1 MLTQKERNKLLSN
14 GVKLVDYRNKNWL
27 TNQSINLKK
36 SPSDIAKM
44 CNASI
49 PTIDKWLIKFDITPS
64 ELNKPK
70 MIPDPLELK
79 EIASDTFHYKQKIAS
94 DTSHQHQKSNKKFKN
109 GNNNF
114 KKSKQVLN
122 TNLDLKPKNE
132 SKSLT
137 IGVSE
142 DKKSKPKEVKLLN
155 KEELKTEVFDTDLS
169 LLTEPVKTKKTIK
182 KTVTKETKSG
192 LWEKIINS
200 VEIPDIYPKTLS
212 LELTNNRYYR
222 GECAL
227 HPNTKGDSFRYFPD
241 TKSWN
246 CFHQPC
252 KTGGDVI
259 NLHAHINNI
268 DYKDAMI
275 ELAKQYKIPFDK
287 FDKEKIDTIIKI
299 EKMYKDYAEKCHEN
313 LKKSKYYE
321 LEKQK
326 RRFTDDTMNFYPVG
340 LVSKTI
346 QKYMES
352 KYPKDLLIK
361 AGFINEKG
369 YGHWICGKRIVYP
382 YLNRNLGQKFFIH
395 RGINSEPDFRKDK
408 KGELIK
414 YIKLIKTEYTD
425 EIPFGLDS
433 INNHLDKPFIIVEGI
448 TDAMSV
454 KQEDYYSCIS
464 PVTIWFKDTEL
475 EALPN
480 YCKRF
485 EKTIIIFDNE
495 KNGAGLKGAEKT
507 LKVLLKNGINGHIGI
522 IPNKYIDKSIK
533 NWKIDV
539 DEFLRDYSLEEF
551 EQIIN
556 DAISGFDY
564 FLNTINEQSSQ
575 NAIIEIFKLLP
586 KNDIVIQG
594 KTFRKIAKKSGL
606 NLKEINDI
614 FKQYQ
619 EQKLLKEKRKQGA
632 VQEIKKSEKED
643 NKDIFERIELAKLY
657 DIEIRKEGIF
667 KIIWKK
673 DKNDNIYPVEIPVL
687 DGKLEV
693 LFKTYD
699 NILDTERFTF
709 LLNGIQYNT
718 YTVMN
723 MIKKF
728 EAKIYEGTHGRDI
741 IKKVFNYF
749 SDKIE
754 NKKAEYI
761 IGFNNGWKMP
771 YLEKEGKYAII
782 SYTDIDRIVYKNAQK
797 CVKEYSD
804 KEKQKIIEKLKLF
817 IIKTQTTPIKLLKI
831 ITWSIASIFRM
842 PIIDFFKIFPIFY
855 NYGERNSGKGSLEE
869 FWIIHFYGLHKKL
882 LPSKTLGSASR
893 LEDYL
898 ASSTFPIV
906 ITEAD
911 GINIKKTLSVIKE
924 HASDD
929 TDFERKK
936 PDQTLVMRKTK
947 TAGLCL
953 DSNIIIETF
962 NDPALNSKCIMNEFT
977 KKDVPKI
984 DFEWKKLNRELKK
997 EKLFS
1002 FIYNTTK
1009 DWNDKTLFKIFD
1021 NIIEETKEKI
1031 KNYEEIERI
1040 NPRILLTFQ
1049 VCLFGLYVWNESFE
1063 FPLEQTLNIGFNQL
1077 LDSLISGRKVIPRNL
1092 VDQFYRFCLTAIN
1105 FEEDYDEEYT
1115 TKTGS
1120 FTKKVR
1126 GSNPKYLTSPL
1137 KEHKDGFHYAFTQ
1150 NNLRDFNEY
1159 AKNYGKSNYGLIELT
1174 NKLEDGLNDKDDIY
1188 YKNCQAFDSIHRE
1201 RVILINK
1208 EWLI

>member
-1 MLTQKERNKLLSN
+1 
-14 GVKLVDYRNKNWL
+14 
-27 TNQSINLKK
+27 
-36 SPSDIAKM
+36 M

-49 PTIDKWLIKFDITPS
+49 PTINKWLIKFNITKKTPS
-64 ELNKPK
+64 EWNNPK

-79 EIASDTFHYKQKIAS
+79 EIPE
-94 DTSHQHQKSNKKFKN
+94 KSNKKFKN
-109 GNNNF
+109 GNDNF

-122 TNLDLKPKNE
+122 TDLDLKPKNE

-155 KEELKTEVFDTDLS
+155 KKESKARVSDTGLN
-169 LLTEPVKTKKTIK
+169 LLTETLKIKKTIK

-227 HPNTKGDSFRYFPD
+227 HPNTSGDSFRYFPD

-259 NLHAHINNI
+259 NLHAHIENI
-268 DYKDAMI
+268 DYKDAMF

-299 EKMYKDYAEKCHEN
+299 ESIYKDYAEKCHEN

-340 LVSKTI
+340 LVDRTI

-352 KYPKDLLIK
+352 KYIEDLLIK

-382 YLNRNLGQKFFIH
+382 YLDRKLGQKFFIH

-408 KGELIK
+408 KGKPIK
-414 YIKLIKTEYTD
+414 YIKLIKTEYID

-433 INNHLDKPFIIVEGI
+433 LNNHLDKPLIIVEGV

-454 KQEDYYSCIS
+454 RQENYSHIS

-485 EKTIIIFDNE
+485 EKCVIIFDNE
-495 KNGAGLKGAEKT
+495 ENGAGLKGAEKT

-522 IPNKYIDKSIK
+522 IPDKYIDKSIK

-575 NAIIEIFKLLP
+575 DDIIEIFKLLP

-594 KTFRKIAKKSGL
+594 KTFRKIVKKSGL

-619 EQKLLKEKRKQGA
+619 DDKFAKEEKQLLIKEKKLKE
-632 VQEIKKSEKED
+632 EKED
-643 NKDIFERIELAKLY
+643 EKEDDEDVFERISLDNF
-657 DIEIRKEGIF
+657 DIEVRKDGIF
-667 KIIWKK
+667 KIEWKK
-673 DKNDNIYPVEIPVL
+673 TSKGDVYPFPTKVL
-687 DGKLEV
+687 NGKFELD
-693 LFKTYD
+693 FKVFD
-699 NILDTERFTF
+699 TF
-709 LLNGIQYNT
+709 LNIKRFSFRLDNIQYNT
-718 YTVMN
+718 LTIM
-723 MIKKF
+723 
-728 EAKIYEGTHGRDI
+728 EAITILEADIYGGTHGKDI
-741 IKKVFNYF
+741 IKEVFNY
-749 SDKIE
+749 SYLLDTVPQ
-754 NKKAEYI
+754 KKAEYL
-761 IGFNNGWKMP
+761 IGFNKGWKLP
-771 YLEKEGKYAII
+771 HLEKEGGYAII
-782 SYTDIDRIVYKNAQK
+782 QYTDIDKIVYKHAK
-797 CVKEYSD
+797 KSVKSYTK
-804 KEKQKIIEKLKLF
+804 KEKQVIVEKLKLF
-817 IIKTQTTPIKLLKI
+817 ITTTQTNNYKLILI
-831 ITWSIASIFRM
+831 IAWSMSAIFRV
-842 PIIDFFKIFPIFY
+842 PIMKFFKIFPHLY
-855 NYGERNSGKGSLEE
+855 NYGERNAGKGSLEE
-869 FWIIHFYGLHKKL
+869 FWIIHFYNFYKKL
-882 LPSKTLGSASR
+882 LPSKTIDSPSR
-893 LEDYL
+893 LEDHL
-898 ASSTFPIV
+898 ASSTAPIV
-906 ITEAD
+906 ITEID
-911 GINIKKTLSVIKE
+911 GYNIKKTISIIKE
-924 HASDD
+924 HATDI

-936 PDQTLVMRKTK
+936 DAKRLEYRKTK

-953 DSNIIIETF
+953 DSNRIVNALT
-962 NDPALNSKCIMNEFT
+962 DPATNTKMITNEFT
-977 KKDVPKI
+977 KKDIPKI
-984 DFEWKKLNRELKK
+984 DFKWKKLFRELKK

-1002 FIYNTTK
+1002 FVYDATK
-1009 DWNDKTLFKIFD
+1009 DWDNKITFSIF
-1021 NIIEETKEKI
+1021 NKIIEETKGKI

-1040 NPRILLTFQ
+1040 SPRILSTFQ
-1049 VCLFGLYVWNESFE
+1049 ICLFGLHVWNLSFG
-1063 FPLEQTLNIGFNQL
+1063 FHLEQLLKIDFNQFL
-1077 LDSLISGRKVIPRNL
+1077 ESLILGRKVIPRNL
-1092 VDQFYRFCLTAIN
+1092 IDQFYRFCLTAIN
-1105 FEEDYDEEYT
+1105 FKEDYEDEYT
-1115 TKTGS
+1115 TAAGTTYLNTIKGN
-1120 FTKKVR
+1120 
-1126 GSNPKYLTSPL
+1126 NPKYLTCLL
-1137 KEHKDGFHYAFTQ
+1137 KEHKNKFHYAFTQ
-1150 NNLRDFNEY
+1150 DNLRDFNEY
-1159 AKNYGKSNYGLIELT
+1159 ARDFGKSNYNLQGLA
-1174 NKLEDGLNDKDDIY
+1174 NKLEDGLDDKEDIIY
-1188 YKNCQAFDSIHRE
+1188 SRCYAFSTKKQD